1 MSPSPFVYWAQ
12 NESHIF
18 LRVDLK
24 HVQKHQ
30 LNIAEE
36 EIEFTGYGIGAQ
48 GSSEVEY
55 HFLIEF
61 FLPVNREEST
71 YLIKDRKSPS
81 ISRRRNRIGGPPFVH
96 TAETLLAQDDFDRW
110 TSHLIKN
117 RYPEVYEKLQK
128 EELGF
133 ISESRRKIYLFCYNL
148 FMLCGFVYVFLIMN
162 LRYARHGDEF
172 IPETYKTRPY
182 CSGS

>member
-61 FLPVNREEST
+61 FLPQKLSWLKMTLIVGHRVREEDDTETEEPGMST
-71 YLIKDRKSPS
+71 
-81 ISRRRNRIGGPPFVH
+81 
-96 TAETLLAQDDFDRW
+96 QD
-110 TSHLIKN
+110 LIKN